1 MKTYYFFLIFLLF
14 SLINQSTSAEEK
26 KPKSKPKKKKK
37 NPKNKDNLMDNGLP
51 TPDSIRPSH
60 VSPELL
66 CDSCQA
72 IISEAVKRLGK
83 QTKSSEVLFY
93 LDKVCDPQRYN
104 IYHFP
109 PPDMKT
115 GCEVFVGAYND
126 EVERVLIGR
135 KLDLS
140 TDDLIHGEDEVVVE
154 IGLHQFL
161 LGLVPG
167 PDGFAVGA
175 VDDDGIAFQ
184 PVLRGRGFSLEDG
197 LYVVGGQVHLMA
209 TPLDQFA
216 QVDVEIGDVA
226 LLALQDEFPPAGDN
240 LQVRVIGAE
249 LRKDLVAGP
258 IQVNG
263 VDGFQGEGF
272 FHIVRSGFPS
282 CGGSP
287 QGRSSTPGAG

>member
-1 MKTYYFFLIFLLF
+1 MKTIYFFLIFLIF
-14 SLINQSTSAEEK
+14 SLITQILTKE
-26 KPKSKPKKKKK
+26 KPKHKSSSTKGKGKRKKS
-37 NPKNKDNLMDNGLP
+37 DNLMENGLP

-140 TDDLIHGEDEVVVE
+140 TDDLIQDLCFKTTKVCEN
-154 IGLHQFL
+154 
-161 LGLVPG
+161 
-167 PDGFAVGA
+167 
-175 VDDDGIAFQ
+175 VDFNNIKAMDDTI
-184 PVLRGRGFSLEDG
+184 
-197 LYVVGGQVHLMA
+197 M
-209 TPLDQFA
+209 
-216 QVDVEIGDVA
+216 
-226 LLALQDEFPPAGDN
+226 
-240 LQVRVIGAE
+240 
-249 LRKDLVAGP
+249 
-258 IQVNG
+258 
-263 VDGFQGEGF
+263 VDGEPVKIDDLNKKNKKKKKKKEKTGDL
-272 FHIVRSGFPS
+272 
-282 CGGSP
+282 
-287 QGRSSTPGAG
+287 

>member
-1 MKTYYFFLIFLLF
+1 MKTIYFFLIFLIF
-14 SLINQSTSAEEK
+14 SLITQILTKE
-26 KPKSKPKKKKK
+26 KPKHKSSSTKGKGKRIKS
-37 NPKNKDNLMDNGLP
+37 DNLMENGLP

-140 TDDLIHGEDEVVVE
+140 TDDLIQDLCFKTTKVCEN
-154 IGLHQFL
+154 
-161 LGLVPG
+161 
-167 PDGFAVGA
+167 
-175 VDDDGIAFQ
+175 VDFNNIKAMDDTI
-184 PVLRGRGFSLEDG
+184 
-197 LYVVGGQVHLMA
+197 M
-209 TPLDQFA
+209 
-216 QVDVEIGDVA
+216 
-226 LLALQDEFPPAGDN
+226 
-240 LQVRVIGAE
+240 
-249 LRKDLVAGP
+249 
-258 IQVNG
+258 
-263 VDGFQGEGF
+263 VDGEPVK
-272 FHIVRSGFPS
+272 IDELNKKNKKKKKKKKEK
-282 CGGSP
+282 
-287 QGRSSTPGAG
+287 TDEL

>member
-1 MKTYYFFLIFLLF
+1 MKVHYIFLTFLIF
-14 SLINQSTSAEEK
+14 SLINLSLTKEEQ
-26 KPKSKPKKKKK
+26 KPKSKSTKKKKK
-37 NPKNKDNLMDNGLP
+37 PKKSDDLMENGLP
-51 TPDSIRPSH
+51 TPESIRPTN

-140 TDDLIHGEDEVVVE
+140 TDDLIQDLCFKTTKVCEN
-154 IGLHQFL
+154 
-161 LGLVPG
+161 
-167 PDGFAVGA
+167 
-175 VDDDGIAFQ
+175 VDFNNIKT
-184 PVLRGRGFSLEDG
+184 
-197 LYVVGGQVHLMA
+197 M
-209 TPLDQFA
+209 
-216 QVDVEIGDVA
+216 DVTIM
-226 LLALQDEFPPAGDN
+226 
-240 LQVRVIGAE
+240 
-249 LRKDLVAGP
+249 
-258 IQVNG
+258 
-263 VDGFQGEGF
+263 VDGEPVK
-272 FHIVRSGFPS
+272 IDDLNKKNKKKKKKKKEK
-282 CGGSP
+282 
-287 QGRSSTPGAG
+287 TDDL